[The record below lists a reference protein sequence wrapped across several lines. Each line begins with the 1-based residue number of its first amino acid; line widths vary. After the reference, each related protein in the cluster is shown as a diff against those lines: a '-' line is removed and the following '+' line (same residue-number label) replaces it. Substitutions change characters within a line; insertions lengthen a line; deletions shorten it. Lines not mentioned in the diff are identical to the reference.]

1 MKAMDGQDLLKI
13 RGGDKEYD
21 YVLDKDNVTIG
32 RADDS
37 TLVLS
42 QETVSRHHAK
52 IERIKS
58 VIYITDLD
66 SRNGTKVNGTSIKPN
81 EPHALANLDTITIGK
96 FTLQL
101 FLSLRPSKGE
111 EPSIKQPADET
122 QHISLLTERPTVTI
136 GRGPDNDIKLDH
148 PSVSRKHARIIRQG
162 TTEEYIIEDLGST
175 NGTCVNG
182 QRIVKS
188 AVLHRDDIINI
199 GPYKLTY
206 RAEKL
211 ESVDETHYLGL
222 DAINLQKTVGK
233 GKNLLQDISLSI
245 KPGQFVA
252 IVGMAGSG
260 KSTLLDVLNG
270 FRPATSGRVLV
281 NGNDL
286 YANYDVYRNQLGYV
300 PQQNIVHMQLTTYE
314 VLDYSARLRLPLDTT
329 SSERHERVTSVL
341 ETLGISHCKDQP
353 VSRISGGEK
362 RRVAMG
368 VELLAKPGLFFLD
381 EVTSGLDPGTEHE
394 IMRLLHKLSREGH
407 TILLITHATKNV
419 TECDMVVFLARGGH
433 LAYYGPP
440 KEALAYFKV
449 NDFDEIYEK
458 LRGGSPEQW
467 GKDYRESEQYHK
479 YILDPLINQPQTS
492 QKALPVEDATKAKS
506 KNKRSGWNQFI
517 TLSNRNVKLLLHDK
531 VSLLLM
537 LLMAPLIGLLDFILW
552 KPGIFEPSG
561 GDATRAVIILFM
573 AAVVCFMVGGL
584 ASMREIIKEIDIYRR
599 ERMVCLKILPYVFSK
614 LWVSI
619 IISLYSA
626 GIFLLFM
633 VLAGHWPS
641 GGQAVA
647 IYLTLFLSILAGMVT
662 GLLISA
668 LSPNQNV
675 TPLILL
681 VFLVPQVI
689 FGGVLPE
696 KYIGGVG
703 KAIGSVTTTKWTY
716 QALVTTSDM
725 GKCVTDDQCRDDC
738 SNPYTYTECNYP
750 GVADYYESG
759 EYPDQN
765 SAGIAAGQSIDQI
778 TEKYG
783 SAFSVNVPFCWI
795 VLLMFIA
802 GFFGLILLVLKLKD
816 RK

>member
-1 MKAMDGQDLLKI
+1 MNAMDGQDFLKI
-13 RGGDKEYD
+13 RGGDKEYN
-21 YVLDKDNVTIG
+21 YVLDRDDVTIG

-37 TLVLS
+37 TLVLA
-42 QETVSRHHAK
+42 QEIISRHHAK

-58 VIYITDLD
+58 VVYITDLD

-81 EPHALANLDTITIGK
+81 EPHELANLDTITIGK
-96 FTLQL
+96 FNLQL
-101 FLSLRPSKGE
+101 FLSLRPSKVE
-111 EPSIKQPADET
+111 EISTKKPIDET
-122 QHISLLTERPTVTI
+122 QHIPLLTERPTVTI

-162 TTEEYIIEDLGST
+162 TKEEYIIEDLGST

-206 RAEKL
+206 REGKL
-211 ESVDETHYLGL
+211 ESVDESHYLGL
-222 DAINLQKTVGK
+222 DAINLQKKVSK

-245 KPGQFVA
+245 KPSSFVA

-300 PQQNIVHMQLTTYE
+300 PQQNIVHMGLTCYE
-314 VLDYSARLRLPLDTT
+314 VLNYSARLRLPLDTT

-353 VSRISGGEK
+353 VSKISGGEK

-368 VELLAKPGLFFLD
+368 VELLAQPGLFFLD

-419 TECDMVVFLARGGH
+419 TECDMVVFLARGGY

-440 KEALAYFKV
+440 KEALTYFGV

-467 GKDYRESEQYHK
+467 AKDYRESAQYHT
-479 YILDPLINQPQTS
+479 YILDPLISQPQTP
-492 QKALPVEDATKAKS
+492 QNALPIKDTTKTGVKKS
-506 KNKRSGWNQFI
+506 RHSAWNQFS
-517 TLSNRNVKLLLHDK
+517 TLSNRNVKLLMHDK
-531 VSLLLM
+531 VSLIMMLM
-537 LLMAPLIGLLDFILW
+537 MPLLIGLLDFIFW
-552 KPGIFEPSG
+552 KPGILDASG
-561 GDATRAVIILFM
+561 GDPTRAIINFFF
-573 AAVVCFMVGGL
+573 AAVVCFLVGGL
-584 ASMREIIKEIDIYRR
+584 ASMREIIKEMDIYRR

-614 LWVSI
+614 LWISI

-626 GIFLLFM
+626 GIFALFM

-641 GGQAVA
+641 GGQILTV
-647 IYLTLFLSILAGMVT
+647 YLTLFLSVLAGMVT
-662 GLLISA
+662 GLLISS

-681 VFLVPQVI
+681 MFLVPQI
-689 FGGVLPE
+689 LFGGVLPE
-696 KYIGGVG
+696 KYMGGVG
-703 KAIGSVTTTKWTY
+703 RVLGAVTTTKWTY
-716 QALVTTSDM
+716 QSLVTLSDM
-725 GKCVTDDQCRDDC
+725 GSCVGDEQCR
-738 SNPYTYTECNYP
+738 
-750 GVADYYESG
+750 ADYCSG
-759 EYPDQN
+759 PNMFTDCNFPGIADFNDGSTDTN
-765 SAGIAAGQSIDQI
+765 SAMIAADQTI
-778 TEKYG
+778 TRITDQYG
-783 SAFSVNVPFCWI
+783 KAFNVNLAFCWI
-795 VLLMFIA
+795 VLLMFIT
-802 GFFGLILLVLKLKD
+802 GFFSLILVVLRLKD